1 MYELVYLSN
10 GEKRITY
17 PQTATYA
24 RMLITEIMEHDD
36 AYTLVSCEHCNNY
49 DAYKRGCES
58 FDSFMLSR
66 YGKVSMDEI
75 TDEMVEDAFDSVCDA
90 PFEFDK
96 DIAYY
101 VLCEHSS
108 FKAAN
113 EFYREVTA

>member
-1 MYELVYLSN
+1 MYELIYKEHGN
-10 GEKRITY
+10 KRKTY

-24 RMLITEIMEHDD
+24 RMLITEILDDD

-49 DAYKRGCES
+49 DSYKRGCDS
-58 FDSFMLSR
+58 FYSFMLAR

-90 PFEFDK
+90 PFEYDK